1 MTGCQTREDFF
12 TGGEFEILSCSVCLE
27 KCSAG
32 QCRGITGRK
41 SNLVMHLGMD
51 LSDRCKGL
59 ANKMYG
65 ICSQGILQKE
75 RPNRMRDRW
84 LEPRRSWVREE
95 PQFLYEDSAYMV
107 IMKPAT
113 WHCSS
118 QDQGRAL
125 LQQCQ
130 HLNST
135 ARKEKLHLLLEQ
147 KETPALHD
155 YLILRFGAD
164 PQLKEVMREDCLYG
178 MVRGL
183 RGRCHLNFPEGG
195 KREGFTSL
203 HIPEVHRL
211 DVGTTGSLLVA
222 KTQRSF
228 QCFSCITF
236 CGCVHPSKNAGKY
249 TIIQYPI
256 MPNHFESPALLL
268 FAHDL
273 HLG

>member
-1 MTGCQTREDFF
+1 MTSSAHSVTGCQTREDFF

-32 QCRGITGRK
+32 QCRGISGRK

-51 LSDRCKGL
+51 LSDRCKGM
-59 ANKMYG
+59 AAKMFG

-183 RGRCHLNFPEGG
+183 REGA
-195 KREGFTSL
+195 S
-203 HIPEVHRL
+203 
-211 DVGTTGSLLVA
+211 
-222 KTQRSF
+222 
-228 QCFSCITF
+228 
-236 CGCVHPSKNAGKY
+236 
-249 TIIQYPI
+249 
-256 MPNHFESPALLL
+256 
-268 FAHDL
+268 
-273 HLG
+273 

>member
-1 MTGCQTREDFF
+1 
-12 TGGEFEILSCSVCLE
+12 
-27 KCSAG
+27 
-32 QCRGITGRK
+32 
-41 SNLVMHLGMD
+41 
-51 LSDRCKGL
+51 
-59 ANKMYG
+59 
-65 ICSQGILQKE
+65 
-75 RPNRMRDRW
+75 
-84 LEPRRSWVREE
+84 
-95 PQFLYEDSAYMV
+95 MV

-183 RGRCHLNFPEGG
+183 REGA
-195 KREGFTSL
+195 S
-203 HIPEVHRL
+203 
-211 DVGTTGSLLVA
+211 
-222 KTQRSF
+222 
-228 QCFSCITF
+228 
-236 CGCVHPSKNAGKY
+236 
-249 TIIQYPI
+249 
-256 MPNHFESPALLL
+256 
-268 FAHDL
+268 
-273 HLG
+273 